1 MQHKKGI
8 HHITASAGNPQ
19 QNLNFYGG
27 LLGLRLV
34 KKTVN
39 FDDPS
44 TYHLHYGDGT
54 GRPGSVIT
62 FFTYENMKQGQPDR
76 GQAIAVSFSVP
87 QESMQFWMDY
97 LQDQGVEIVDPFE
110 RFGKHIIG
118 FQDPDGL
125 HLELVGDPAAS
136 SADGWTGGPVPA
148 KHAIRGLHGATF
160 AEDNAQPTG
169 LLLTEFLGFDEIG
182 EEFDRVLYQSDSQFG
197 STIEIIDGAEL
208 DGKSGRGTVHH
219 LAFRSKD
226 EEKLRQL
233 RQKLIKEGY
242 HLTEV
247 ENRQYFNSTF
257 FHEPGGIL
265 FEIATD
271 GPGYTV
277 DEPIKKLGFSLKLPP
292 NLESKRSLIEADL
305 PELQTP
311 DYSQTT

>member
-1 MQHKKGI
+1 MKHAKGI
-8 HHITASAGNPQ
+8 HHITATAGNPQ
-19 QNLNFYGG
+19 QNLDFYTG

-44 TYHLHYGDGT
+44 TYHLHYGNAT
-54 GRPGSVIT
+54 GQPGSVIS
-62 FFTYENMKQGQPDR
+62 FFTHENLSQGQPDR
-76 GQAIAVSFSVP
+76 GQAIAVSFSIP
-87 QESMQFWMDY
+87 PASMQFWLDY
-97 LQDQGVEIVDPFE
+97 LQDQNIELVEPFE
-110 RFGKHIIG
+110 RFGKHVIG

-125 HLELVGDPAAS
+125 HLELVGDPKAQATE
-136 SADGWTGGPVPA
+136 GWSGGPIPA
-148 KHAIRGLHGATF
+148 EHAICGLHGATL

-169 LLLTEFLGFDEIG
+169 ILLTEFLGFEEIG
-182 EEFDRVLYQSDSQFG
+182 EEFDRVLYRSDSPFG
-197 STIEIIDGAEL
+197 STIEIIDGAEF
-208 DGKSGRGTVHH
+208 DGKSGKGTVHH
-219 LAFRSKD
+219 LAFRAKD
-226 EEKLRQL
+226 EEEQQKIRQE
-233 RQKLIKEGY
+233 LIKEGY

-271 GPGYTV
+271 GTGYTV
-277 DEPIKKLGFSLKLPP
+277 DEPIEKLGSSLKLPP